1 MLRQAEN
8 KVKIEGILSEINL
21 KYGSFEKNGVPT
33 ETVGGDIKVLVEQ
46 EINGTP
52 VTLEV
57 PVYMFSTKYT
67 KKGTINP
74 SYESIETIMKEFV
87 SIAACGDKNQADKIR
102 ITSGQIKMNEFPSQA
117 TGKIVSTP
125 RVHASFA
132 SRVVGTFKPEA
143 TFTVEFMVSDIN
155 RATDNEGV
163 ELDPPKL
170 NVSAI
175 VPQYGEKVD
184 VVPLCATNPNV
195 ISAIETYWESGSC
208 YRASGRLNFT
218 SSTTTIKEE
227 VDFGEPIEK
236 VRTINVSEF
245 IITGGAQAPLEDEMA
260 FSIEDIRKAMAER
273 KERLEAMKTKNIQK
287 QAPAPTSTKGKLD
300 LGF

>member
-8 KVKIEGILSEINL
+8 KVKIEGILSEIDL
-21 KYGSFEKNGVPT
+21 KYGSFVKNGEPT
-33 ETVGGDIKVLVEQ
+33 ETVGGTIKVLVEQ
-46 EINGTP
+46 EINKVPT
-52 VTLEV
+52 TLEI

-67 KKGTINP
+67 RAGKINP

-87 SIAACGDKNQADKIR
+87 SIAACGDKDKADRVR
-102 ITSGQIKMNEFPSQA
+102 ITSGQIKMNEFIGQNG
-117 TGKIVSTP
+117 TMVSSP
-125 RVHASFA
+125 RVHASFV

-143 TFTVEFMVSDIN
+143 TFTIEFMVSEIN
-155 RATDNEGV
+155 RMTDRDGV

-170 NVSAI
+170 NVVAI

-184 VVPLCATNPNV
+184 VVPLHASNPNV
-195 ISAIETYWESGSC
+195 INAIENYWESGMC
-208 YRASGRLNFT
+208 YRASGRLNFS
-218 SSTTTIKEE
+218 SSTQTVLEE

-245 IITGGAQAPLEDEMA
+245 LITGGAQAPLEEENA
-260 FSIEDIRKAMAER
+260 FSVEDIRKAMAER
-273 KERLEAMKTKNIQK
+273 KDRLEAMKTNNVQK
-287 QAPAPTSTKGKLD
+287 QAPAPTSKKGKLD